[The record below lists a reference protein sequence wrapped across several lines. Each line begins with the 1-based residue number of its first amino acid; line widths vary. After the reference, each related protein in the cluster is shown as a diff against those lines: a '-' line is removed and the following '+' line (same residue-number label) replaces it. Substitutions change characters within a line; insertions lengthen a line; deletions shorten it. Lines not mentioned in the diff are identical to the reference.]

1 MKLKQILTLSVISL
15 IGLASC
21 DSTPKEDEVV
31 IINNIEQKDTIQH
44 VDTTIVVTTE
54 KETTISKEEWET
66 IRKEYDDKIEK
77 NEAKI
82 KSLKK
87 ELKDSGNEKD
97 AAYEAR
103 MKELE
108 MKNDALKEKLKMY
121 NTTQQNWNAFKSEL
135 NRDMDDLGN
144 SLNNFTIKSK

>member
-1 MKLKQILTLSVISL
+1 
-15 IGLASC
+15 
-21 DSTPKEDEVV
+21 
-31 IINNIEQKDTIQH
+31 
-44 VDTTIVVTTE
+44 VVTTE

-97 AAYEAR
+97 AAYETR

>member
-1 MKLKQILTLSVISL
+1 
-15 IGLASC
+15 
-21 DSTPKEDEVV
+21 
-31 IINNIEQKDTIQH
+31 
-44 VDTTIVVTTE
+44 
-54 KETTISKEEWET
+54 
-66 IRKEYDDKIEK
+66 
-77 NEAKI
+77 
-82 KSLKK
+82 
-87 ELKDSGNEKD
+87 
-97 AAYEAR
+97 